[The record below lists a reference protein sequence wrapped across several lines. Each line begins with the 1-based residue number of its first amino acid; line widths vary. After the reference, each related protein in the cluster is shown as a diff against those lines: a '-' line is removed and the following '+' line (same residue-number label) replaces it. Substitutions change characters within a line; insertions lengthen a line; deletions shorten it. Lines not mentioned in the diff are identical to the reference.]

1 MILNI
6 ELPLRVEQSYRDEA
20 LARGIRIDELVSE
33 VLISHQPPVSASD
46 ESGLGLFGSPED
58 AELMDEVVTM
68 ARELRHHPSRRL

>member
-68 ARELRHHPSRRL
+68 ARELRHQPSRRL